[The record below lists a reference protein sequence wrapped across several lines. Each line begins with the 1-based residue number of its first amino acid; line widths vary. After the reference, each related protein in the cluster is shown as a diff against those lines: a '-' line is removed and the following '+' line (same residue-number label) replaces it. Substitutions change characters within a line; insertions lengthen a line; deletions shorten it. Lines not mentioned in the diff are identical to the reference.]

1 MPLNGPSIGF
11 PLLQRSTQLRGA
23 ASMLGLSVVAAL
35 SGCQL
40 SEPEEIVVF
49 EPNYVHA
56 AKLEIQE
63 ELPTEQALRDVSVLL
78 EEWFGTPDQP
88 RLPGFLISAG
98 ADQLISEANLEMAA
112 GPGIDGDVPG
122 DRGIYRQFC
131 ITCHGVTGQ
140 GRGPLAASQNP
151 YPRDFRHGTFKYKRT
166 ARSQKPLK
174 SDLHRTLR
182 QGLAGSQMPVYK
194 QFSDAQ
200 VEAVTD
206 YVIYLSLRGELERQI
221 LSTAAFELALDKG
234 ERVYD
239 PKEADQDEG
248 WFYSHQER
256 QQLWQDAAEEILLS
270 WLDAQDAEEEIEL
283 PSELPVHGLTD
294 GDFSRQEL
302 LASIEQGRQ
311 LFNSE
316 VAACSKCHGTKGD
329 GKGSQEPDYDDWTKD
344 WTKNIGIEP
353 TDLASLQPL
362 LVLGALRPQPLLPR
376 SLTEG
381 LFRGG
386 SDPIDLY
393 LRARHGI
400 AGSTMPAASIAS
412 SPGAPGLSEDDLW
425 HLVNYVRYLGGLVP
439 DQEDG

>member
-1 MPLNGPSIGF
+1 MLFNGSSSGSSLPR
-11 PLLQRSTQLRGA
+11 RSTPRSTAGWL
-23 ASMLGLSVVAAL
+23 LGFSLIGSL
-35 SGCQL
+35 CGCQM
-40 SEPEEIVVF
+40 SEPEEVVTF

-63 ELPTEQALRDVSVLL
+63 ELPTEQALRDVTKLL
-78 EEWFGTPDQP
+78 DAWFGDPDQP
-88 RLPGFLISAG
+88 RLPEFLLNAG
-98 ADQLISEANLEMAA
+98 VDQLISQANLELAA

-182 QGLAGSQMPVYK
+182 DGLAGSQMPVYK

-206 YVIYLSLRGELERQI
+206 YVIYLSLRGELERYI
-221 LSTAAFELALDKG
+221 LSTAAFDLALDKG

-239 PKEADQDEG
+239 PSETKQSEE

-256 QQLWQDAAEEILLS
+256 QQLWQEAAEEIVLS
-270 WLDAQDAEEEIEL
+270 WLDAQDAEEDVEL
-283 PSELPVHGLTD
+283 PAMLPVHGLTD
-294 GDFSRQEL
+294 GDFDREEL
-302 LASIEQGRQ
+302 LASIELGRN

-316 VAACSKCHGTKGD
+316 VAACSKCHGTRGD
-329 GKGSQEPDYDDWTKD
+329 GQGSQEPDFDDWTKD

-353 TDLASLQPL
+353 TDLAALQPL
-362 LVLGALRPQPLLPR
+362 MVLGALRPQPLLPR
-376 SLTEG
+376 NLTEG

-386 SDPIDLY
+386 ADPVDLY
-393 LRARHGI
+393 LRVRHGI
-400 AGSTMPAASIAS
+400 AGSTMPAASMAS
-412 SPGAPGLSEDDLW
+412 SPESPGLSEDDLW
-425 HLVNYVRYLGGLVP
+425 HLVNYVRFLGGLVP
-439 DQEDG
+439 DLGG

>member
-1 MPLNGPSIGF
+1 MLLNGPIAGV
-11 PLLQRSTQLRGA
+11 PQLRRLMTLRGA
-23 ASMLGLSVVAAL
+23 SLVLSCSVIGAFC
-35 SGCQL
+35 GCQM

-63 ELPTEQALRDVSVLL
+63 ELPTDQALRDVTRLL
-78 EEWFGTPDQP
+78 EDWFGTPDQP
-88 RLPGFLISAG
+88 RLPDFLLSAG
-98 ADQLISEANLEMAA
+98 LDQLISPANLELAA
-112 GPGIDGDVPG
+112 GAGIDGDLPG
-122 DRGIYRQFC
+122 ERGIYRQFC

-166 ARSQKPLK
+166 ARSHKPLK

-182 QGLAGSQMPVYK
+182 QGLAGSQMPVYQ

-221 LSTAAFELALDKG
+221 LSTAAFDLALDQG

-239 PKEADQDEG
+239 PAESVQNEQ

-256 QQLWQDAAEEILLS
+256 QELWQQAAEEIVLS
-270 WLDAQDAEEEIEL
+270 WLDAQDAEEEVEL
-283 PSELPVHGLTD
+283 PTELPVHGLTD
-294 GDFSRQEL
+294 GEFSRPEL
-302 LASIEQGRQ
+302 LASIEQGRS

-329 GKGSQEPDYDDWTKD
+329 GQGSQEPDFDDWTKD

-353 TDLASLQPL
+353 TDLAGLQPL
-362 LVLGALRPQPLLPR
+362 MVLGALRPQPLLPR
-376 SLTEG
+376 NLTEG

-393 LRARHGI
+393 LRVRHGI
-400 AGSTMPAASIAS
+400 AGSTMPAASMAS
-412 SPGAPGLSEDDLW
+412 SPEAPGLSEDDLW
-425 HLVNYVRYLGGLVP
+425 HLVNYVRHIGGLIP
-439 DQEDG
+439 DQEG